1 MSATENDA
9 ILKVLYGYYEAFGRN
24 SVQASG
30 FFGEPIMVISPENVV
45 ALGTRAE
52 LATFFEKVVATI
64 LGPNGYSHSKVG
76 ECHVRLLNSAT
87 ALCSGVAIRIKTDNT
102 ELQRVGFTYLF
113 RKNSEGWRI
122 LGIINTDLDKLT

>member
-1 MSATENDA
+1 MRPCAARNAISTIARVASSAHRWWPIKLPIAPHHGGDRMSATENDA

-24 SVQASG
+24 SAQASG

-45 ALGTRAE
+45 ILGTRAE

-76 ECHVRLLNSAT
+76 ECHV
-87 ALCSGVAIRIKTDNT
+87 
-102 ELQRVGFTYLF
+102 
-113 RKNSEGWRI
+113 
-122 LGIINTDLDKLT
+122 